1 MVRQGIENGRNK
13 RNGRARGTSHK
24 PILARA
30 LAKTCGKILQE
41 LASWMNKQD
50 LARDLVRSCKNLQ
63 DDF

>member
-1 MVRQGIENGRNK
+1 MSLFSN
-13 RNGRARGTSHK
+13 K

-41 LASWMNKQD
+41 IARWMNKQDLAIYLAIDLARD
-50 LARDLVRSCKNLQ
+50 LARDLVRSCKILQ